1 MINVIF
7 YAMRALL
14 GLAQDP
20 EAKKQKVR
28 PLSPSVRMEL
38 AKLDQIDRETQ
49 LLGKYNIHTDLDLH
63 RFMDD
68 TKEQIA
74 LLEHDRQGF
83 RNQLRRPKSPEME
96 KEIKAKRDA
105 CTEKLKPL
113 REELRCA
120 ENILKRSEKLYEI
133 LLAEREAE
141 TQALRR
147 ERNRERNR

>member
-1 MINVIF
+1 
-7 YAMRALL
+7 MR
-14 GLAQDP
+14 
-20 EAKKQKVR
+20 
-28 PLSPSVRMEL
+28 
-38 AKLDQIDRETQ
+38 
-49 LLGKYNIHTDLDLH
+49 NIHTYLDLH

-68 TKEQIA
+68 TREQIA

-83 RNQLRRPKSPEME
+83 RNQLRRPKSPEIE
-96 KEIKAKRDA
+96 QEIKAKRDA

-147 ERNRERNR
+147 ERNRERTR